1 MYEGVKSTLPDRCS
15 AASPQAR
22 EEHFFIIIMRKTK
35 LSMIVLCTAAL
46 LVAQRVPAAEKATAP
61 ASDKPVTKPSQPAAD
76 TVIAKGKGVEIKR
89 GQLDEAVQTFKAN
102 SAAQGRT
109 VPLDQTSMIETAVL
123 DHLIQTQILISKATD
138 AEKTK
143 AKEEATQS
151 LKDAKTNAPS
161 EEMFNAQLKA
171 MGTTEDQLVKT
182 MAEQSTAEAVIL
194 RELKINITDA
204 DVKKFYDDTNN
215 TAKFEQPE
223 MVRASHIL
231 LTTKDPKTD
240 QELPQ
245 AEKDAKRKKM
255 EGLLK
260 RAKAGE
266 DFAKLA
272 KEYSEDPGSKD
283 KGGEYTF
290 PKGQMMPEFESTAFA
305 LKPNEISDIITT
317 PFGFHIIKL
326 SEHIPAKKVAFDKV
340 APRIKNHLAQQ
351 EVAQLAPDF
360 LAKLRKDADVKILDE
375 SLKPPETPADVPPT
389 GRSAL
394 KGKSDSSSEPK

>member
-1 MYEGVKSTLPDRCS
+1 MYEGVKLTLPDRRSS
-15 AASPQAR
+15 ANPAGALK
-22 EEHFFIIIMRKTK
+22 HFFIIIMRKTT
-35 LSMIVLCTAAL
+35 LSIILLCTAVL
-46 LVAQRVPAAEKATAP
+46 LAQSVPAAEKGTAFDL
-61 ASDKPVTKPSQPAAD
+61 DKPVGKSSPD
-76 TVIAKGKGVEIKR
+76 TVVAKGKGVEVKR
-89 GQLDEAVQTFKAN
+89 GQLDEAVQSFKAN
-102 SAAQGRT
+102 AAAQGRT
-109 VPLDQTSMIETAVL
+109 VPLDQTSMIESAVL

-143 AKEEATQS
+143 AKEEATQN

-171 MGTTEDQLVKT
+171 MGTSEDQLVKT
-182 MAEQSTAEAVIL
+182 MTDQSTAEAVML
-194 RELKINITDA
+194 RELKINVTDA

-231 LTTKDPKTD
+231 LMTKDPKTD
-240 QELPQ
+240 QDLPQ

-255 EGLLK
+255 EGILK

-326 SEHIPAKKVAFDKV
+326 SEHIPAQKVAFDKV
-340 APRIKNHLAQQ
+340 APRIKNHLTQQ

-360 LAKLRKDADVKILDE
+360 LAKLKKDADVKILDE

-389 GRSAL
+389 GRSAV
-394 KGKSDSSSEPK
+394 KGKSDSERSEPK